1 MIPNPPMLKYW
12 LGFNRV
18 PGIGPKKLRALIDR
32 FGDVQ
37 SAWLAPREQLAQA
50 GLDRRSLTNLLDA
63 RKKLDLD
70 AELARLQKSGARALT
85 WDDPDYPALLLEIPA
100 PPAVLFVRGELSPA
114 DEWAVAVVG
123 TRRATTYG
131 REAARRLVEGLA
143 RAGVTIVSGLAR
155 GIDGVAHRTALETG
169 GRTLAVMGN
178 GLDMVYPPEHRKL
191 AHQILQQGAWISE
204 QPLGARPEARN
215 FPARNRIISGLSRGV
230 LVVEGRWSSGAII
243 TAKFALEQGRDVFA
257 VPGSILS
264 PASEGPNRLIKE
276 GAIPVLSADDVLEAL
291 NFTRI
296 SYHQEARQVLP
307 DDPVEAELMS
317 LLSREP
323 RHIDEIR
330 RDIDLPIQEV
340 SSALT
345 LMELK
350 GLVRQVGGMNYV
362 VAREPDPVYRT
373 SKDVDRKDADRKNTD
388 RENTDRKERR

>member
-1 MIPNPPMLKYW
+1 MLKYW

-18 PGIGPKKLRALIDR
+18 PGIGPKKLRALLDI
-32 FGDVQ
+32 FGDVRAAWGA
-37 SAWLAPREQLAQA
+37 SAEQLKQA
-50 GLDRRSLTNLLDA
+50 GLDRRSLNNLVDA

-70 AELARLQKSGARALT
+70 AEVQRLHASGVRVLT
-85 WDDPDYPALLLEIPA
+85 WEDPDYPARLLEIPA
-100 PPAVLFVRGELSPA
+100 PPPVLFVRGELSPQ
-114 DEWAVAVVG
+114 DDWGVAVVG

-131 REAARRLVEGLA
+131 REAARRLVEDLA

-155 GIDGVAHRTALETG
+155 GIDGVAHRTALEVG
-169 GRTLAVMGN
+169 GRTLAVMGS

-191 AHQILQQGAWISE
+191 ARQILEQGAWISE
-204 QPLGARPEARN
+204 QPLGAKPEARN

-264 PASEGPNRLIKE
+264 PASEGPNRLLKE
-276 GAIPVLSADDVLEAL
+276 GAIPALSANDILEAL
-291 NFTRI
+291 NFTQI
-296 SYHQEARQVLP
+296 DQHLQARQILP

-350 GLVRQVGGMNYV
+350 GLVRQVGGMHYV
-362 VAREPDPVYRT
+362 VAREPAPVYHVNSDDGR
-373 SKDVDRKDADRKNTD
+373 
-388 RENTDRKERR
+388 